1 VSRDWR
7 FYWDDIIG
15 ACEKIERYTAGLDRD
30 AFIADDKT
38 GDAVIRNL
46 EVIGEAAKHLPPEAR
61 ELASDI
67 EWKKICGF
75 RDFLIHAYFGV
86 DPDIVW
92 SVVSDKV
99 PELLRAL
106 QAVDVSVIER

>member
-7 FYWDDIIG
+7 LYWDDIIG
-15 ACEKIERYTAGLDRD
+15 ACEKIKRYTAGLDRD

-99 PELLRAL
+99 PELLKAL
-106 QAVDVSVIER
+106 RAVDVSVIEK